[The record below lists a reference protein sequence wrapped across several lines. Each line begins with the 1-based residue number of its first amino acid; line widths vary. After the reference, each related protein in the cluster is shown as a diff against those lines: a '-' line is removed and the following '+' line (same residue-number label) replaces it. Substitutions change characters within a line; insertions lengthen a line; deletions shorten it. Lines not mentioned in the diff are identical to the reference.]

1 MYSIILPW
9 KEFSVNLLA
18 VESYFLATYPGLY
31 AGNSSD
37 TALTLWFS
45 ESPTEEQTTAIQGYW
60 DAILVDSTEAASY
73 VSSQQVTDRI
83 AELKTGLIAKSWDTM
98 DAVERKLVLQLS
110 VSNAELG
117 F

>member
-1 MYSIILPW
+1 
-9 KEFSVNLLA
+9 
-18 VESYFLATYPGLY
+18 
-31 AGNSSD
+31 
-37 TALTLWFS
+37 
-45 ESPTEEQTTAIQGYW
+45 
-60 DAILVDSTEAASY
+60 LVDSTEATSY

-98 DAVERKLVLQLS
+98 DSVERKLVLQLS

>member
-1 MYSIILPW
+1 MYSVKLEW
-9 KEFSVNLLA
+9 KEFSVSLLPI
-18 VESYFLATYPGLY
+18 ETYFIATYPNY
-31 AGNSSD
+31 RGNSAD

-45 ESPTEEQTTAIQGYW
+45 EEPTDEDKTAIQAYW
-60 DAILVDSTEAASY
+60 DGILVDSTEATSY

-83 AELKTGLIAKSWDTM
+83 AELKTGLLAKAWDAMTT
-98 DAVERKLVLQLS
+98 AERKIIVGAA

>member
-1 MYSIILPW
+1 MISIILKW
-9 KEFSVNLLA
+9 KEFNISLVA
-18 VESYFLATYPGLY
+18 IETYFIATYPDY
-31 AGNSSD
+31 RGNSAD

-45 ESPTEEQTTAIQGYW
+45 EEPSDEDKADIQAYW
-60 DAILVDSTEAASY
+60 DGILVDLTEATSY

-98 DAVERKLVLQLS
+98 DSVERKLVLQLS